1 MSESTDLTGE
11 QMLAVRSAALTAACT
26 SHSGLSLPEI
36 AHAAGCYLEFLLN
49 GQPITLIGQ
58 TVRVTQG
65 VPPSAAPAPAVGA
78 SAPTPQPAAVRP
90 AEPPPAAVRPAKPPK
105 AAATTAP
112 VTQAPPAAPLAV
124 ASSVIP
130 PPTTILEAA
139 EALKALVVDKATGRG
154 RAAAL
159 ALLKEFD
166 VAQLSQV
173 PPARLAEFKSR
184 CESAG
189 AQAAPAADPTGGLL
203 G

>member
-65 VPPSAAPAPAVGA
+65 VPPSAAPATAVGA
-78 SAPTPQPAAVRP
+78 SAPTPQ
-90 AEPPPAAVRPAKPPK
+90 PAAVRPAKPPK

-166 VAQLSQV
+166 VPQLSQV

>member
-78 SAPTPQPAAVRP
+78 SAPTPQ
-90 AEPPPAAVRPAKPPK
+90 PAAVRPAKPPK